1 MADFDE
7 IVTSTS
13 AVRTF
18 TDRVVTDAE
27 IVEILDRARFAPS
40 GGNRQGWRV
49 VVVRDPTVKE
59 AVLRAGTPAMRR
71 YVAEQARG
79 HAPLNTVVASPVTDA
94 EAAAVPDEA
103 ISWFLDLARAPVLL
117 VVGVD
122 LGVVA
127 SMDAGLDRVG
137 VVSGASIYPFVHNI
151 LLVARSRGLGGVL
164 TTFSAAGEPEVQRLV
179 GFPPE
184 VAIAAVI
191 PLGEPTEV
199 RTRLRRR
206 PVEEFTRLER
216 WDADPLTR

>member
-27 IVEILDRARFAPS
+27 IAEILDRARFAPS

-79 HAPLNTVVASPVTDA
+79 HAPLNTVAASPVTDA

-199 RTRLRRR
+199 RTRLHRR